1 MNTLIPMET
10 EPPILLVRGQRVL
23 LDSDL
28 AQLYCVTTKR
38 LNEQVKRNRA
48 RFPADFIFEIDAD
61 EWADLRSQIATSS
74 WGGRRT
80 LPMAFTEHG
89 AIMVASVLNSSQAV
103 EASVYVVRA
112 FIKQR
117 ALLATHQE
125 LAAKLDALEQKTEL
139 LSLQHETLSH
149 NTRAQMKQ
157 VFDALRRLME
167 PPKQLAKRPIG
178 FVLPDQKDD

>member
-48 RFPADFIFEIDAD
+48 RFPADFIFEIDAG

-103 EASVYVVRA
+103 EASVYVVRTEA
-112 FIKQR
+112 SNRICSAGPERRLTIQGSQR
-117 ALLATHQE
+117 A
-125 LAAKLDALEQKTEL
+125 AAA
-139 LSLQHETLSH
+139 
-149 NTRAQMKQ
+149 
-157 VFDALRRLME
+157 VFQSAS
-167 PPKQLAKRPIG
+167 RPA
-178 FVLPDQKDD
+178 